1 MLTRLYSTERT
12 YAPLPLS
19 RLQQF
24 IAQAR
29 IPTTEP
35 ITLNTL
41 ITSDIVHGLSN
52 KFSGIKLL
60 GDIDPSLPL
69 PPLKLYLSRF
79 SKSAAKAVI
88 DAGGEVTAVYRNKL
102 GLRAE
107 KRGAVDQI
115 KMADP
120 TRKNDIGESFH
131 QGREAMHTRHPGLCR
146 SEYYSNP
153 RRYGYL
159 TQQGTASPTQQSA

>member
-1 MLTRLYSTERT
+1 MSLSRGLLFGEGQSADNLDSTERT
-12 YAPLPLS
+12 YAPLPLA

-29 IPTTEP
+29 IPTSEP
-35 ITLNTL
+35 ITLHTL
-41 ITSDIVHGLSN
+41 IASDIVHGLSN

-79 SKSAAKAVI
+79 SKSAAKAVT
-88 DAGGEVTAVYRNKL
+88 DAGGEVTAIYRNKL
-102 GLRAE
+102 GLTAE
-107 KRGAVDQI
+107 KLGATDQI

-120 TRKNDIGESFH
+120 TRKNDIGELHLMF
-131 QGREAMHTRHPGLCR
+131 REESR
-146 SEYYSNP
+146 
-153 RRYGYL
+153 
-159 TQQGTASPTQQSA
+159 